1 MRSGAGDGGSR
12 PTPLGGALVE
22 AEGTVEDGWV
32 PTEGETPACPVEVG
46 KKSILQYIVVLSVAI
61 NNRYTDGKYRYFIT
75 THIMDLPRCHC
86 QYLISPVLF
95 VGALIP

>member
-1 MRSGAGDGGSR
+1 MYVFKGS
-12 PTPLGGALVE
+12 
-22 AEGTVEDGWV
+22 
-32 PTEGETPACPVEVG
+32 
-46 KKSILQYIVVLSVAI
+46 LQPNNMFYHKYSQYML

-75 THIMDLPRCHC
+75 THIMDLPRCHR

>member
-1 MRSGAGDGGSR
+1 MLAHLVVNIKNLYSRGGK
-12 PTPLGGALVE
+12 
-22 AEGTVEDGWV
+22 
-32 PTEGETPACPVEVG
+32 

-75 THIMDLPRCHC
+75 THIMDLPRCHR